1 MNVGDTSSFAQ
12 SLTRLTTMGGRAMK
26 RGVTRDFDKETMKTN
41 DAKLLVLKLIAYS
54 IAAAGCV
61 RNVI

>member
-41 DAKLLVLKLIAYS
+41 MKLFVAMGLTWIVGVYFFVS
-54 IAAAGCV
+54 MY
-61 RNVI
+61 